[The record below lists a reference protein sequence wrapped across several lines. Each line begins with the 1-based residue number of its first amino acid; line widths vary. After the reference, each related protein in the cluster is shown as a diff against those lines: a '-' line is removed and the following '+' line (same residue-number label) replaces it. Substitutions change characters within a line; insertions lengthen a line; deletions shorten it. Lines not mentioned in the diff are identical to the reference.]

1 MKVSELI
8 GHIIK
13 VRAGEGDF
21 SQLIDKLYEKR
32 INRTN
37 VISLKSV
44 KNAKKLNK
52 IFLN

>member
-8 GHIIK
+8 GHIKK

-21 SQLIDKLYEKR
+21 SQLIEQLYEKR
-32 INRTN
+32 RNKTD

-52 IFLN
+52 IFAS